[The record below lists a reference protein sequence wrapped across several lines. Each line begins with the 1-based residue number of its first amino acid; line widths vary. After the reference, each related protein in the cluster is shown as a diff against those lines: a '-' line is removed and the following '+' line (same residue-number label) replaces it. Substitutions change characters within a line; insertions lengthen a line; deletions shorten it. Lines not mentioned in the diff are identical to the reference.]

1 MKLTPHFTL
10 EEMTT
15 TQYPALQSKPAL
27 ETIVH
32 LCYLCAVILEPLREA
47 IGKPVKINSG
57 YRGRE
62 LNKAVG
68 GVWNSYHLTGRAA
81 DIHCD
86 TLADA
91 RLILAVLKDNPH
103 VDLAMVERK
112 YSTWVHVQWSESPR
126 HIIRNS

>member
-1 MKLTPHFTL
+1 M
-10 EEMTT
+10 
-15 TQYPALQSKPAL
+15 
-27 ETIVH
+27 
-32 LCYLCAVILEPLREA
+32 
-47 IGKPVKINSG
+47 KINSG

-68 GVWNSYHLTGRAA
+68 GVWNSYHLAGRAA

-112 YSTWVHVQWSESPR
+112 SSTWVHVQWSESPR

>member
-10 EEMTT
+10 EEMTST
-15 TQYPALQSKPAL
+15 TLPALQTKPSV

-32 LCYLCAVILEPLREA
+32 LCYLCAVILEPLRAA
-47 IGKPVKINSG
+47 IGKPLKINSG

-68 GVWNSYHLTGRAA
+68 GVWNSFHLTGRAA
-81 DIHCD
+81 DIHCN

-91 RLILAVLKDNPH
+91 RLILAVLKENPF

-112 YSTWVHVQWSESPR
+112 TSVWVHVQWSENPR